1 MIQSV
6 LTRIGW
12 GRRPLINKGFALVV
26 EPVEAGWIKA
36 GERDTAPLTWEDT
49 LRNSGRDDLQ
59 AFRQLRDNVLL
70 RSQGDGGLRTLAV
83 CKAHAGEGSSR
94 VACHLAMAFASDP
107 RVRVALVD
115 SDFQHPGLHDYLQ
128 VGQANGLYDT
138 LHDGADT
145 VKERIKSTA
154 LPNLA
159 VVTSGVPPISHAFPV
174 DPLDLGRI
182 LQHLVPQFSMVL
194 VDTAPLL
201 VETTAAAVASQ
212 CDGAI
217 LVVHAEHTR
226 REAVQEAQARLQQAG
241 ANVLGVVLN
250 RRQFPIPEFLY
261 KRL

>member
-1 MIQSV
+1 M
-6 LTRIGW
+6 
-12 GRRPLINKGFALVV
+12 VV

-36 GERDTAPLTWEDT
+36 GERHAAPLTWEDT
-49 LRNSGRDDLQ
+49 LRSSGREDLQ
-59 AFRQLRDNVLL
+59 AFRQLRDNLRLL
-70 RSQGDGGLRTLAV
+70 SQGDGLRTLAV

-94 VACHLAMAFASDP
+94 VACHLAMAFAYDP

-115 SDFQHPGLHDYLQ
+115 SDFHHPGLHEYLQ
-128 VGQANGLYDT
+128 VEQANGLYDT

-145 VKERIKSTA
+145 VKERIKTTA

-159 VVTSGVPPISHAFPV
+159 VVTSGTPPISGAFPV
-174 DPLDLGRI
+174 DPLDVGRI
-182 LQHLVPQFSMVL
+182 LKQLLPQFSMVL
-194 VDTAPLL
+194 VDTAPVL
-201 VETTAAAVASQ
+201 VETTATAVASQ

-241 ANVLGVVLN
+241 AKVLGVVLN

-261 KRL
+261 KRI